1 MTVHFVLLPMDGGQ
15 THVAVNPGLV
25 RCVQPKNATQAELY
39 FDDRHWLVIDKTME
53 QVVRDLEIAGR

>member
-1 MTVHFVLLPMDGGQ
+1 MDGGQ
-15 THVAVNPGLV
+15 AHVAVNPGLV
-25 RCVQPKNATQAELY
+25 RCVQPKGQTQAEVC